1 MKNFI
6 TLVIVLVAISSSAV
20 ASEPKLAHNG
30 DVEISRFSVA
40 RIQDI
45 ITLNWNTEGERNNLG
60 FEIERKSQ
68 FEEQWTTIGFMRGR
82 GTASGEKEYAFVEKL
97 NSREVLLY
105 RLKQIDT
112 YGNALYSQAVIVTPD
127 KIPASMRVSP
137 GLNRHLVEY
146 NRISFALPKGSGV
159 IITVHDIFG
168 RILRTVVEEHFAA
181 GYHVI
186 PFGSVSLPA
195 GLYNV
200 RLQTR
205 DGVLTRTL
213 IKSS

>member
-1 MKNFI
+1 MKFAVYL
-6 TLVIVLVAISSSAV
+6 TIVLAALTCPAA
-20 ASEPKLAHNG
+20 ASEPTN
-30 DVEISRFSVA
+30 ISGSVDIRRFSVA
-40 RIQDI
+40 RIQDM
-45 ITLNWNTEGERNNLG
+45 ITLNWNTRGERNNLG

-82 GTASGEKEYAFVEKL
+82 GTANGDQDYAFVEKL

-112 YGNALYSQAVIVTPD
+112 RGNAMYSQAVMVTPD
-127 KIPASMRVSP
+127 EIPASMRVSP
-137 GLNRHLVEY
+137 GLKQHMVEY
-146 NRISFALPKGSGV
+146 NRISFALPRESAV
-159 IITVHDIFG
+159 LITVHDVFG
-168 RILRTVVEEHFAA
+168 RILRTVAEEQFTA

-186 PFGSVSLPA
+186 PFGSVSLPP

-205 DGVLTRTL
+205 AGVLTQTL
-213 IKSS
+213 IKTS